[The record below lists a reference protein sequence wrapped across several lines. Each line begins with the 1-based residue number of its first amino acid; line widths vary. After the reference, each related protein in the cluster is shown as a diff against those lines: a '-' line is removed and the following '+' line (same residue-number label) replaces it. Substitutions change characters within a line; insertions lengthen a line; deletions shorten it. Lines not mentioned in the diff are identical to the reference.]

1 VKLRSQ
7 HRCRYC
13 WRLFRADAR
22 TKTQQKCCGRP
33 ECQRKRHAEADR
45 RWHERNPEY
54 DAARRLRELQR
65 KVQAA
70 GAPQQVVRKEPE
82 PGRRLP
88 ADEVQD
94 AIGAQGLVIL
104 VFLARLLGRHTQDEI
119 QRQLGA
125 APSEFRNSPRAA
137 LQDATARTG
146 FG

>member
-1 VKLRSQ
+1 MKLRPQ

-13 WRLFRADAR
+13 WKLYRADAR
-22 TKTQQKCCGRP
+22 TKTEQKCCGRP

-65 KVQAA
+65 RVKAA
-70 GAPQQVVRKEPE
+70 GAPQQVVGKEPE

-119 QRQLGA
+119 RRQLGA
-125 APSEFRNSPRAA
+125 AQRELGSSPRAA
-137 LQDATARTG
+137 SQDATAHTG